1 MWYEG
6 DGDDDATGSIQ
17 APLVILPRF
26 FAPAVRGIRWT
37 HGSVCS
43 ILHDRE
49 ALSFFYCARK
59 SGASWRAFVH
69 GGILQTQ
76 PHLLIRNRNGTNPI
90 TSFTAALFAHVFSDS
105 DKYPPRTPDGN
116 GGPKRRNMPFE
127 IYRTDIII
135 GQNWRRSILN
145 ISHWVLAKVGNS
157 DWLRK
162 IIDLS
167 RLESA
172 WVECR
177 LTKSESTDLFLPTL
191 APSNIPGMALC
202 Y

>member
-1 MWYEG
+1 MIKWFKVYFISSTYAQ
-6 DGDDDATGSIQ
+6 DISNQSCITN
-17 APLVILPRF
+17 
-26 FAPAVRGIRWT
+26 
-37 HGSVCS
+37 
-43 ILHDRE
+43 RE
-49 ALSFFYCARK
+49 TPC
-59 SGASWRAFVH
+59 SWRAFVH

-145 ISHWVLAKVGNS
+145 ISHWVLAKVGNTTDYVKS
-157 DWLRK
+157 LTWVDW
-162 IIDLS
+162 S
-167 RLESA
+167 RLESS
-172 WVECR
+172 VDSPNLSR
-177 LTKSESTDLFLPTL
+177 LTYFCQP
-191 APSNIPGMALC
+191 
-202 Y
+202 